1 MPQYPFG
8 EWLPDQSVIASPGLH
23 TCDNAI
29 PTSRG
34 YKPFPGNVEEP
45 GKSAISTAAGAECRG
60 AFSGETENGTEFI
73 IAATNKPNSND
84 DPELKVIF
92 GSSVDWLDASPTSG
106 LITLESDAKWEFAQY
121 GNYVIAAAKGVDPHV
136 IDLDTTPGPSNRFV
150 PLGSGA
156 SEAGC
161 VAVFKNFAIL
171 GDLVGQG
178 NNASAIG
185 TKSNA
190 IHWSAIGNVTSWPDV
205 GTDAATNA
213 QSDWQLLDGN
223 GGAVT
228 AIVPGGEYCAVFQER
243 AVWRLDYVGAPNVF
257 SLRLIEAST
266 GCSIPRAAVAVNNV
280 VYFLSNQGF
289 MAFDGASVRSIGS
302 ERVDQ
307 TFIDSLD
314 RTYTSA
320 VFAAHN
326 AEEHCVFWTLQN
338 GINGAPSIFAY
349 QYEMDRW
356 FRIGVNEFIKCIF
369 SALEPNVTGS
379 LDLLPYSAMQMDN
392 ASGDTTLQNAN
403 LDALG
408 LSRGRTV
415 LSYFDRSEKLHTFS
429 DFENRLTMT
438 LKTGDFETP
447 ENRRAILNY
456 VRPAVDGQ
464 LDFVLAGARN
474 SLSPDETG
482 SMSLLLDKKG
492 DGVYIAQPGSR
503 VGGRYLNAQFQGS
516 DIDALIGYDVD
527 LRVGAAK
534 R

>member
-1 MPQYPFG
+1 MPQYQFG

-34 YKPFPGNVEEP
+34 YKPFPGYVEEP
-45 GKSAISTAAGAECRG
+45 GKSAISTAGDAECRG

-73 IAATNKPNSND
+73 IAATNKPSAT
-84 DPELKVIF
+84 DPELKAIF
-92 GSSVDWLDASPTSG
+92 GSSIDWLDASPSSG
-106 LITLESDAKWEFAQY
+106 LSTLASDAKWDFAQY
-121 GNYVIAAAKGVDPHV
+121 GDEVIAVAKGVEPHS
-136 IDLDTTPGPSNRFV
+136 IDLGTSPGPSNPFSL
-150 PLGSGA
+150 LGSNA
-156 SEAGC
+156 SEANC

-178 NNASAIG
+178 TNASAIG
-185 TKSNA
+185 TRSNA
-190 IHWSAIGNVTSWPDV
+190 IHWSAIGDVTSWPEV
-205 GTDAATNA
+205 GSTTAANA

-307 TFIDSLD
+307 TFINKLD

-326 AEEHCVFWTLQN
+326 AEEHCVFWTLQT
-338 GINGAPSIFAY
+338 GILGAPAIYAY

-356 FRIGVNEFIKCIF
+356 FQVGVNDYIKCIF

-379 LDLLPYSAMQMDN
+379 LDLPPYSTMQMDN
-392 ASGDTTLQNAN
+392 ATGDTTLQNAN

-447 ENRRAILNY
+447 EDRRAVLNY

-464 LDFVLAGARN
+464 LDYVVAGARN
-474 SLSPDETG
+474 SLSPDENATA
-482 SMSLLLDKKG
+482 SLLLDKNG
-492 DGVYIAQPGSR
+492 NGVYIAQPGYR
-503 VGGRYLNAQFQGS
+503 VGGRYLNAAFQGS